1 MDGKQINI
9 KETKLKL
16 EHKIRASIQY
26 TIKHEHFK
34 KKTFNK

>member
-26 TIKHEHFK
+26 TIKHEHFL